1 MEINISI
8 MKKIIVILL
17 LGLATNLYSQNTSEE
32 RATKIT
38 NEMSEVL
45 SLNAEEKAKV
55 YEIQLKRFNE
65 VNTIRSTY
73 KKDPETKKAELK
85 KVYNRL
91 FGKLKNALD
100 KKKMQQ
106 WRIYKRNK

>member
-1 MEINISI
+1 
-8 MKKIIVILL
+8 MKKITVFLFL
-17 LGLATNLYSQNTSEE
+17 VLASNVYSQNTSEE
-32 RATKIT
+32 RAKEIT

-45 SLNAEEKAKV
+45 SLNAEETAKV

-106 WRIYKRNK
+106 WRIYKRNN

>member
-1 MEINISI
+1 
-8 MKKIIVILL
+8 MKKITLFLL
-17 LGLATNLYSQNTSEE
+17 LVLASNLYSQNTSEE
-32 RATKIT
+32 RANEIT

-45 SLNAEEKAKV
+45 SLNPEEKAKV
-55 YEIQLKRFNE
+55 YEIQLKRFIE

-73 KKDPETKKAELK
+73 AQDLETKKAELK

>member
-1 MEINISI
+1 

-17 LGLATNLYSQNTSEE
+17 LGLATNVYSQNTSEE
-32 RATKIT
+32 RANEIT

-45 SLNAEEKAKV
+45 SLNPEEKAKV
-55 YEIQLKRFNE
+55 YEIQLKRYNE

>member
-1 MEINISI
+1 
-8 MKKIIVILL
+8 MKKITLFLL
-17 LGLATNLYSQNTSEE
+17 LVLASSVYSQNTSEE

-45 SLNAEEKAKV
+45 SLNSEEKAKV
-55 YEIQLKRFNE
+55 YEIQLKRYNE

>member
-1 MEINISI
+1 
-8 MKKIIVILL
+8 MKKINVLL
-17 LGLATNLYSQNTSEE
+17 LLMVLATNVYSRNTSEE

-45 SLNAEEKAKV
+45 SLNAEETSTV

-65 VNTIRSTY
+65 VNTVRSSY
-73 KKDPETKKAELK
+73 AQDPETKKAELK

>member
-1 MEINISI
+1 
-8 MKKIIVILL
+8 MKKINVLL
-17 LGLATNLYSQNTSEE
+17 LLMVLATNVYSQNTSEE

-45 SLNAEEKAKV
+45 SLNAEELAKV

-65 VNTIRSTY
+65 VNIIRSTY
-73 KKDPETKKAELK
+73 AQDPETKKAELK

>member
-1 MEINISI
+1 
-8 MKKIIVILL
+8 MKKITLFLL
-17 LGLATNLYSQNTSEE
+17 LVLASSVYSQNTSEE
-32 RATKIT
+32 RANEIT

-45 SLNAEEKAKV
+45 SLNPEEKAKV

>member
-1 MEINISI
+1 
-8 MKKIIVILL
+8 MKKINVLL
-17 LGLATNLYSQNTSEE
+17 LLMVLATNVYSQNTSEE

-45 SLNAEEKAKV
+45 SLNAEETSTV

-65 VNTIRSTY
+65 VNTVRSSY
-73 KKDPETKKAELK
+73 AQDPETKKAELK

-106 WRIYKRNK
+106 WRIYKRNN

>member
-1 MEINISI
+1 
-8 MKKIIVILL
+8 MKKINVLL
-17 LGLATNLYSQNTSEE
+17 LLMVLATNVYSQNTSEE

-45 SLNAEEKAKV
+45 SLNAEETSTV
-55 YEIQLKRFNE
+55 NEIQLKRFNE
-65 VNTIRSTY
+65 VNTVRSSY
-73 KKDPETKKAELK
+73 AQDPETKKAELK

>member
-1 MEINISI
+1 
-8 MKKIIVILL
+8 MKKINVLL
-17 LGLATNLYSQNTSEE
+17 LLMFLATNVYSQNTSEE

-45 SLNAEEKAKV
+45 SLNAKESAKV

-65 VNTIRSTY
+65 VNTIRSTFAQ
-73 KKDPETKKAELK
+73 DPETKKAELK

>member
-1 MEINISI
+1 
-8 MKKIIVILL
+8 MKKIILILL

-45 SLNAEEKAKV
+45 SLNAEESAKV
-55 YEIQLKRFNE
+55 YEIQLKRYNE

>member
-1 MEINISI
+1 
-8 MKKIIVILL
+8 MKKITVLL
-17 LGLATNLYSQNTSEE
+17 FLVLASNVYSQNTSEE
-32 RATKIT
+32 RAKEIT

-45 SLNAEEKAKV
+45 SLNAEETVKV

-106 WRIYKRNK
+106 WKIYKRNK

>member
-1 MEINISI
+1 
-8 MKKIIVILL
+8 MKKITVLL
-17 LGLATNLYSQNTSEE
+17 FLVLASNVYSQNTSEE
-32 RATKIT
+32 RAKEIT

-45 SLNAEEKAKV
+45 SLNAEETAKV

>member
-1 MEINISI
+1 
-8 MKKIIVILL
+8 MKKITLFLL
-17 LGLATNLYSQNTSEE
+17 LVLASSVYSQNTSEE
-32 RATKIT
+32 RANEIT

-45 SLNAEEKAKV
+45 SLNPEEKAKV

-73 KKDPETKKAELK
+73 KKDLETKKAELK

-106 WRIYKRNK
+106 WRIYKKNK

>member
-1 MEINISI
+1 
-8 MKKIIVILL
+8 MKKISLL
-17 LGLATNLYSQNTSEE
+17 LFLMVLATNVYSQNTGEK
-32 RATKIT
+32 RAIKIT

-45 SLNAEEKAKV
+45 SLNSEEKAKV

-85 KVYNRL
+85 KVYKRL

>member
-1 MEINISI
+1 
-8 MKKIIVILL
+8 MKKISLL
-17 LGLATNLYSQNTSEE
+17 LLLMVLATNVYSQNTSEE

-45 SLNAEEKAKV
+45 SLNAEETSTV

-65 VNTIRSTY
+65 VNTVRSSY
-73 KKDPETKKAELK
+73 AQDPETKKAELK

>member
-1 MEINISI
+1 
-8 MKKIIVILL
+8 MKKINVLL
-17 LGLATNLYSQNTSEE
+17 LLMVLATNVYSQNTSEE

-45 SLNAEEKAKV
+45 SLNAEETSTV

-65 VNTIRSTY
+65 VNTVRSSY
-73 KKDPETKKAELK
+73 AQDPETKKAELK

-91 FGKLKNALD
+91 SGKLKSTLGKD
-100 KKKMQQ
+100 KMKDWRTYKKK
-106 WRIYKRNK
+106 

>member
-1 MEINISI
+1 
-8 MKKIIVILL
+8 MKKITVFLFL
-17 LGLATNLYSQNTSEE
+17 VLASNVYSQNTSEE
-32 RATKIT
+32 RAKEIT

-45 SLNAEEKAKV
+45 SLNAEEIAKV

>member
-1 MEINISI
+1 

-45 SLNAEEKAKV
+45 SLNPEEKAKV

-85 KVYNRL
+85 KVYKRL

>member
-1 MEINISI
+1 
-8 MKKIIVILL
+8 MKKINVLL
-17 LGLATNLYSQNTSEE
+17 LLMFLATNVYSQNTSEE

-45 SLNAEEKAKV
+45 SLNAKESAKV

-65 VNTIRSTY
+65 VNTIRSTFAQ
-73 KKDPETKKAELK
+73 DPETKKAELK
-85 KVYNRL
+85 KVYKRL

>member
-1 MEINISI
+1 
-8 MKKIIVILL
+8 MKKITVFLFL
-17 LGLATNLYSQNTSEE
+17 VLASNVYSQNTSEE
-32 RATKIT
+32 RAKEIT

-45 SLNAEEKAKV
+45 SLNAEETAKV

-106 WRIYKRNK
+106 WRIYKKNK

>member
-1 MEINISI
+1 VNI
-8 MKKIIVILL
+8 
-17 LGLATNLYSQNTSEE
+17 
-32 RATKIT
+32 
-38 NEMSEVL
+38 
-45 SLNAEEKAKV
+45 
-55 YEIQLKRFNE
+55 
-65 VNTIRSTY
+65 IRSTY

>member
-1 MEINISI
+1 
-8 MKKIIVILL
+8 MKKISLL
-17 LGLATNLYSQNTSEE
+17 LFLMVLATNVYSQNTSEE

-45 SLNAEEKAKV
+45 SLNAEETSTV

-65 VNTIRSTY
+65 VNTVRSSY
-73 KKDPETKKAELK
+73 AQDPETKKAELK

>member
-1 MEINISI
+1 

-45 SLNAEEKAKV
+45 SLNPEEKAKV

-85 KVYNRL
+85 KVYKRL

-106 WRIYKRNK
+106 WRFYKRNK

>member
-1 MEINISI
+1 
-8 MKKIIVILL
+8 MKKITLFLL
-17 LGLATNLYSQNTSEE
+17 LVLASSVYSQNTSEE

-45 SLNAEEKAKV
+45 SLNAKESAKV

-65 VNTIRSTY
+65 VNIIRSTY
-73 KKDPETKKAELK
+73 AQDPETKKAELK

>member
-1 MEINISI
+1 
-8 MKKIIVILL
+8 MKKITLFLL
-17 LGLATNLYSQNTSEE
+17 LVLASSVYSQNTSEE
-32 RATKIT
+32 RANEIT

-45 SLNAEEKAKV
+45 SLNSEEKAKV

-65 VNTIRSTY
+65 VNTIRSTFAQ
-73 KKDPETKKAELK
+73 DPETKKVELK
-85 KVYNRL
+85 KVYKRL
-91 FGKLKNALD
+91 YGKLKNALD

>member
-1 MEINISI
+1 
-8 MKKIIVILL
+8 MKKINVLL
-17 LGLATNLYSQNTSEE
+17 LLMFLATNVYSQNTSEE

-45 SLNAEEKAKV
+45 SLNAKESAKV

-65 VNTIRSTY
+65 VNTIRSTFAQ
-73 KKDPETKKAELK
+73 DPETKKAELK
-85 KVYNRL
+85 KVYNKL

-106 WRIYKRNK
+106 WGIYKRNK

>member
-1 MEINISI
+1 

-32 RATKIT
+32 RANEIT

-45 SLNAEEKAKV
+45 SLNSEEKAKV

-65 VNTIRSTY
+65 VNIIRSTFAQ
-73 KKDPETKKAELK
+73 DPETKKAELK